1 MTSLL
6 LFYSCCFRPNWLR
19 PIHPQLRREPREKL
33 APLVLSFLTLF
44 NLQGARPSSGTV
56 TIISGSVSFVK
67 YFFQIFFRFFFP
79 IFSDLQAPDSF
90 TSSPSNSFI
99 RIPKYTWNVKH
110 FFEFFRVF
118 CQKHFLHGLSHNIQC
133 FFQLCFTII
142 QYHTKLWGDLLAVL
156 ENERRRQWLYHY
168 K

>member
-1 MTSLL
+1 MTSFL
-6 LFYSCCFRPNWLR
+6 LFYSCCFRLNWLQ

-79 IFSDLQAPDSF
+79 IFSDLQVLDSF

-99 RIPKYTWNVKH
+99 RIPKHAWNVKH
-110 FFEFFRVF
+110 FFRVF
-118 CQKHFLHGLSHNIQC
+118 SSFLSEALFAWFFAQYPVFFPALPYYNTISYQALRWFTCGSGKWTAPAMTLS
-133 FFQLCFTII
+133 L
-142 QYHTKLWGDLLAVL
+142 
-156 ENERRRQWLYHY
+156 
-168 K
+168 

>member
-67 YFFQIFFRFFFP
+67 YFFKPFSDFFFP

-90 TSSPSNSFI
+90 TSSPSNSLV
-99 RIPKYTWNVKH
+99 RIPDTSPFVN
-110 FFEFFRVF
+110 
-118 CQKHFLHGLSHNIQC
+118 G
-133 FFQLCFTII
+133 FFQVFLSFLSEALFAWFFAQYPVFFPALLYYNTISYQALRWFTCGSGKW
-142 QYHTKLWGDLLAVL
+142 TAPAMTLSL
-156 ENERRRQWLYHY
+156 
-168 K
+168 

>member
-1 MTSLL
+1 
-6 LFYSCCFRPNWLR
+6 
-19 PIHPQLRREPREKL
+19 HPQLRREPREKL

-90 TSSPSNSFI
+90 TSSPSNSLV
-99 RIPKYTWNVKH
+99 RIPDDQGKVNTS
-110 FFEFFRVF
+110 FD
-118 CQKHFLHGLSHNIQC
+118 GLFT
-133 FFQLCFTII
+133 FFQPL
-142 QYHTKLWGDLLAVL
+142 
-156 ENERRRQWLYHY
+156 
-168 K
+168 